1 MKWSSCSDLLP
12 ENTKTKMEHLLLHSV
27 IKLSHQN
34 FVQSNLIFNE
44 KKIIFQA
51 WLSTNCW
58 VLEMFLLLKEK
69 FCQNILA
76 DS

>member
-44 KKIIFQA
+44 KKNHFSSMA
-51 WLSTNCW
+51 FNKLLGSGNVFALKGE
-58 VLEMFLLLKEK
+58 VLPKH
-69 FCQNILA
+69 
-76 DS
+76 SG